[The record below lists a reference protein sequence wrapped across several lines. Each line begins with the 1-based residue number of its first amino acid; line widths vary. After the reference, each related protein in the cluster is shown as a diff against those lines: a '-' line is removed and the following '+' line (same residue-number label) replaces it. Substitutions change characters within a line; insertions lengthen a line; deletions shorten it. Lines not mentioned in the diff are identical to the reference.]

1 MEFREALAKGP
12 TGASEHKDLLGAVNF
27 LRARTDI
34 DPKRIGIWGISYGGV
49 MTAMGLARNS
59 DLLAAGVDGAG
70 VHNWKSFL
78 SYLTAPGAAPEP
90 AKLAY
95 DSSAIASVEKWKS
108 PVLFIHGDDDR
119 NVNFSQTPEMIA
131 ALRQKAPNV
140 EIEQIIIPN
149 EIHNFLRHDS
159 WVMFTKA
166 MDDFFGRKLGEAAK
180 KEAAKK

>member
-1 MEFREALAKGP
+1 
-12 TGASEHKDLLGAVNF
+12 
-27 LRARTDI
+27 
-34 DPKRIGIWGISYGGV
+34 
-49 MTAMGLARNS
+49 MTAMGLARKS
-59 DLLAAGVDGAG
+59 DLLAAGVDGGA

-78 SYLTAPGAAPEP
+78 PYLTAPGTAPEP

-95 DSSAIASVEKWKS
+95 DSSAVASVEKWKS

-119 NVNFSQTPEMIA
+119 NVDFSQTPEMIA

-140 EIEQIIIPN
+140 EIQQIIIPS
-149 EIHNFLRHDS
+149 EIHNFLRHAS

-180 KEAAKK
+180 K